1 METGFEESVI
11 SCILNRDVCLC
22 GKVVGDRDELLQHI
36 IHVDDNPR
44 N

>member
-11 SCILNRDVCLC
+11 SCDVCLC
-22 GKVVGDRDELLQHI
+22 GKVVGDLVELLQHI